1 VGSAPSITYASC
13 EKDHGVKEKDD
24 ERQRDFGARSR
35 DLTSK
40 HRYIAIDGV
49 RVFYREAGPTDA
61 SVILLSHGY
70 PSSSFQFRN
79 FLPALADRWRLI
91 APDYP
96 GFGYSDIPASFAVA
110 RTRGTAEL
118 DCDHRMGFSG
128 GA

>member
-1 VGSAPSITYASC
+1 MMNATETS
-13 EKDHGVKEKDD
+13 
-24 ERQRDFGARSR
+24 GARSR

-61 SVILLSHGY
+61 SVILLPHGY

-91 APDYP
+91 APDY
-96 GFGYSDIPASFAVA
+96 
-110 RTRGTAEL
+110 R
-118 DCDHRMGFSG
+118 
-128 GA
+128 